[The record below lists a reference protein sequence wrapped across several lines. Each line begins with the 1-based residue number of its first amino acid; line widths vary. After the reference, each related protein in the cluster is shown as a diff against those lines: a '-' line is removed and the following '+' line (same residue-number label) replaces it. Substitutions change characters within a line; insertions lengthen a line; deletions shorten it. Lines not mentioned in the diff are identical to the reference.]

1 MLFVATTG
9 KVADETKHHHPKNDG
24 NARKHDGS
32 NGNILVA
39 FPLLSF
45 QSCCAH
51 CSCIILAVESAAL
64 RVIHPWQH
72 PIVGVGSSFLE
83 PHGVCVVLVR
93 LVEECRA
100 KGLVAEFCW
109 TPVVV
114 LGHRSAVRRYIVAE
128 AFRVKDAA
136 VLSRTQL
143 IILACLIPG
152 VAIGRLD
159 RDVNDF
165 QCSIGQCFLTL
176 LMPAEL
182 ANVDVT
188 LVKALLVD
196 EEIETFLAERSAAE
210 QGKDRRLAQEA
221 QAPTP

>member
-1 MLFVATTG
+1 M
-9 KVADETKHHHPKNDG
+9 
-24 NARKHDGS
+24 
-32 NGNILVA
+32 
-39 FPLLSF
+39 
-45 QSCCAH
+45 
-51 CSCIILAVESAAL
+51 
-64 RVIHPWQH
+64 
-72 PIVGVGSSFLE
+72 
-83 PHGVCVVLVR
+83 
-93 LVEECRA
+93 
-100 KGLVAEFCW
+100 
-109 TPVVV
+109 
-114 LGHRSAVRRYIVAE
+114 RRYIVAE

-136 VLSRTQL
+136 VLSRAQL
-143 IILACLIPG
+143 IILARLIPG

-196 EEIETFLAERSAAE
+196 EEIETFLTERSAAE
-210 QGKDRRLAQEA
+210 QGKDGKLAQEA